1 MAVNPLSFKF
11 KAMMAFLV
19 DQVERTK
26 ITIGDIEALA
36 PMEYRRFNQRITAA
50 EAAYKEDKA
59 HDMDVHLGYARKD
72 YFHGVNAV
80 IKRKSDDT
88 KKGIS
93 HG

>member
-1 MAVNPLSFKF
+1 MGVNPLSFKF
-11 KAMMAFLV
+11 KALWAFLC
-19 DQVERTK
+19 DQVERTN
-26 ITIGDIEALA
+26 ITLEDMQKFA
-36 PMEYRRFNQRITAA
+36 PGEYARLWQRIHAA

-72 YFHGVNAV
+72 YFHGVNTV

-93 HG
+93 P

>member
-1 MAVNPLSFKF
+1 MTVNPLSFKF

-26 ITIGDIEALA
+26 ITIGDIQNLA
-36 PMEYRRFNQRITAA
+36 PMEYKRFDMRIKLA
-50 EAAYKEDKA
+50 ETAYKEDKA